1 MKKSRAFLSMLLAIT
16 ISTSAVFASG
26 DLGTQKGKL
35 STVKNEKGKITS
47 EIKEKKKEVNGINQN
62 IYSLDSKITESQS
75 KLDNLQSQLSG
86 LNVDIKS
93 TKTKI
98 NQIEKDLDKNEKL
111 LKERLRVM
119 YKTKDISYLEILL
132 ASEDLTD
139 LLSNVNNIQR
149 IVDYD
154 REVLENLESNK
165 KKHESQKR
173 SLEASKNK
181 MTKIQEQMKTEK
193 TVMEQNMSV
202 QLTEKHKL
210 SQDID
215 KLRLQEEE
223 LQRESSSIEKQIQ
236 DILAESARKEREA
249 REAAKKNNSNS
260 NSNSSSKP
268 VTQTQTNYSGGSMHW
283 PLAVRGTITSG
294 YGSRRDPVTGSSSF
308 HQGLDIA
315 APKGTS
321 VYAALSGTVIYSG
334 YRNSYGNVVMINHG
348 GGLVTVYAHNSSLV
362 AKKGQE
368 VKKGDIISKVGS
380 TGYSTGNHLHFE
392 VRKNGSTV
400 NPRGYI

>member
-1 MKKSRAFLSMLLAIT
+1 MKKSRVLLSMLLIAS
-16 ISTSAVFASG
+16 ISTSSVFASDNLG
-26 DLGTQKGKL
+26 DQKSKL
-35 STVKNEKGKITS
+35 STVKNEKGKITA
-47 EIKEKKKEVNGINQN
+47 EIKEKKKEVSSINKN
-62 IYSLDSKITESQS
+62 IYSLDYKINESQS
-75 KLDNLQSQLSG
+75 KLDSLQSQLAG

-119 YKTKDISYLEILL
+119 YKTKDVSYLEILL
-132 ASEDLTD
+132 ASENITD

-165 KKHESQKR
+165 KKHEAQKR
-173 SLEASKNK
+173 SLEASKTK
-181 MTKIQEQMKTEK
+181 MTKIQEQMKSEQAS
-193 TVMEQNMSV
+193 MEQNMSV

-210 SQDID
+210 AQDIG

-223 LQRESSSIEKQIQ
+223 LQRESASIEKQIQ
-236 DILAESARKEREA
+236 AILAEKAKEE
-249 REAAKKNNSNS
+249 AKKNKNKNTNTNTNTKSGS
-260 NSNSSSKP
+260 
-268 VTQTQTNYSGGSMHW
+268 TTNYSGGSMRW
-283 PLAVRGTITSG
+283 PLAVRGTITST
-294 YGSRRDPVTGSSSF
+294 YGSRSDPINGVSSF

-315 APKGTS
+315 APRGTA
-321 VYAALSGTVIYSG
+321 VYAAADGTVIYSG

-348 GGLVTVYAHNSSLV
+348 GGIVTVYAHNSSLV

>member
-1 MKKSRAFLSMLLAIT
+1 MKKSKVLLSMLLVAS
-16 ISTSAVFASG
+16 ISTSSVFASG
-26 DLGTQKGKL
+26 NLGDQKSKL
-35 STVKNEKGKITS
+35 STVKNEKGKITA
-47 EIKEKKKEVNGINQN
+47 EIKEKKKEVNSINKN
-62 IYSLDSKITESQS
+62 IYSLDYKINESQS
-75 KLDNLQSQLSG
+75 KLDSLQSQLAG

-119 YKTKDISYLEILL
+119 YKTKDVSYLEILL
-132 ASEDLTD
+132 ASENITD

-165 KKHESQKR
+165 KKHEAQKR
-173 SLEASKNK
+173 SLEASKTK
-181 MTKIQEQMKTEK
+181 MTKIQEQMKSEK
-193 TVMEQNMSV
+193 ASMEQNMSV

-210 SQDID
+210 AQDIG

-223 LQRESSSIEKQIQ
+223 LQRESASIEKQIQ
-236 DILAESARKEREA
+236 AILAEKAKEE
-249 REAAKKNNSNS
+249 AKKNKNKNTNTNTNTKSGS
-260 NSNSSSKP
+260 
-268 VTQTQTNYSGGSMHW
+268 TTNYSGGSMHW

-294 YGSRRDPVTGSSSF
+294 YGSRRDPKTGVSSF

-315 APKGTS
+315 APRGTA

-334 YRNSYGNVVMINHG
+334 YRNSYGNVVMIDHG
-348 GGLVTVYAHNSSLV
+348 GGMVTVYAHNSSLV

>member
-1 MKKSRAFLSMLLAIT
+1 MKKSRVLLSILLTIS
-16 ISTSAVFASG
+16 ISTSSVFAASNLG
-26 DLGTQKGKL
+26 DQKSKL
-35 STVKNEKGKITS
+35 STVKNEKGKITA
-47 EIKEKKKEVNGINQN
+47 EIKEKKKEVNSINKN
-62 IYSLDSKITESQS
+62 IYSLDYKINESQA
-75 KLDNLQSQLSG
+75 KLDGLQTELAG
-86 LNVDIKS
+86 LNVNIKS
-93 TKTKI
+93 TKSKI

-119 YKTKDISYLEILL
+119 YKTKDVSYLEILL
-132 ASEDLTD
+132 ASENITD

-165 KKHESQKR
+165 KKHEAQKR
-173 SLEASKNK
+173 SLEASKTK
-181 MTKIQEQMKTEK
+181 MTKIQEQVKSEQAS
-193 TVMEQNMSV
+193 MEQNMGA
-202 QLTEKHKL
+202 QLTEKHKIA
-210 SQDID
+210 QDIG

-236 DILAESARKEREA
+236 AILAESARKAKEE
-249 REAAKKNNSNS
+249 AKKNNTNT
-260 NSNSSSKP
+260 NTNKN
-268 VTQTQTNYSGGSMHW
+268 TTTTTKAGNQTNYSGGSMRW
-283 PLAVRGTITSG
+283 PLAVRGTITST
-294 YGSRRDPVTGSSSF
+294 YGSRSDPINGVSSF

-315 APKGTS
+315 APRGTA
-321 VYAALSGTVIYSG
+321 VYAAADGTVIYSG

-348 GGLVTVYAHNSSLV
+348 GGIVTVYAHNSSLV

-368 VKKGDIISKVGS
+368 VKRGDIISKVGS